1 MRKGKIIVASMMLF
15 CVLCFA
21 AVALYFLVLKSDDGQ
36 SADQPHAAA
45 ILQVAGLVSANKPD
59 PETIKTLFARRVIV
73 RQVNLDSGELL
84 PVAAHPDA
92 QKTCVT
98 LAADQDPAQVRQRC
112 SIADIY
118 FIQNN
123 EHEIQQVIL
132 PVSGKGAK
140 SMMHAFLA
148 LESDGRTVK
157 NLLYYDQDETPG
169 LGAKVDDADWLR
181 QWPGKKV
188 LDDRAQP
195 ALKVVQ
201 QNSGNNDNYT
211 VDGITGATMTSVG
224 VEKSIN
230 FWTGDRGYGH
240 FLQRLMKDKKILSN
254 Q

>member
-1 MRKGKIIVASMMLF
+1 M
-15 CVLCFA
+15 
-21 AVALYFLVLKSDDGQ
+21 
-36 SADQPHAAA
+36 
-45 ILQVAGLVSANKPD
+45 
-59 PETIKTLFARRVIV
+59 
-73 RQVNLDSGELL
+73 
-84 PVAAHPDA
+84 AAHPDA
-92 QKTCVT
+92 QKPVT
-98 LAADQDPAQVRQRC
+98 LAADQDPAQIRQRC

-169 LGAKVDDADWLR
+169 TGREGGRCRLAAPVAG
-181 QWPGKKV
+181 QKV

-230 FWTGDRGYGH
+230 FWTGARGYGH